1 MADPIT
7 SVAPVRAET
16 SGQRLRASV
25 AAQRREQRSSANRL
39 RDGLSL
45 APLRAT
51 SGPPAGTDEPNAA
64 TVNPDRGRRSASLF
78 DAPNSGRN
86 LVSRLRAQIRPSSP
100 LNALGT
106 DTSAAAVGA
115 AAASDSP
122 AAIAVPRRAMGALST
137 PDTAGFGSRPGD
149 TGVAGRGLGQRSPL
163 AGSAQG
169 TGASG
174 SPAIANA
181 LRSSL
186 RTSFLRSDGRS
197 RLLLS
202 LGNANRS
209 DGGFGLAALA
219 RSAFDL
225 IG

>member
-7 SVAPVRAET
+7 SLAPVRAET
-16 SGQRLRASV
+16 AGQRLRASA

-45 APLRAT
+45 APLRST
-51 SGPPAGTDEPNAA
+51 SGPAAGTNAANAA
-64 TVNPDRGRRSASLF
+64 TVNADRGRRSASLF

-86 LVSRLRAQIRPSSP
+86 LVNRLRAQIRPNSP

-106 DTSAAAVGA
+106 DASAAATP
-115 AAASDSP
+115 AASAS
-122 AAIAVPRRAMGALST
+122 AASA
-137 PDTAGFGSRPGD
+137 DTGIGTFGSLAT
-149 TGVAGRGLGQRSPL
+149 TGVAGRGRGALSWLADIREGTQTRSSL
-163 AGSAQG
+163 
-169 TGASG
+169 TT
-174 SPAIANA
+174 ANA

-186 RTSFLRSDGRS
+186 RSTFLRSDGRS

-209 DGGFGLAALA
+209 DGGFGLAAIT